1 MRKKWSLGSVAAL
14 LSVVTAGS
22 GLMLVLAEPQAL
34 QTLRHQGFDQYQRW
48 QPRIHEAVPVRII
61 DIDEASLE
69 KVGQWPWPRNK
80 LAQLVEQLG
89 AQGAVA
95 IGFDAVFA
103 EPDRTSPARVS
114 AQWAVSPELARSLQT
129 LPDNDATFAQAIA
142 VHNVVL
148 GFALRSDAEV
158 PRSQAAIT
166 QAPYR
171 YVWLG
176 EPSPQVLHGFATA
189 VQPLPELIAAAK
201 GSGALTF
208 MPDGDGVVR
217 RVPMALALAGA
228 PVPSLS
234 AELLR
239 VAQGVD
245 NHILRGAE
253 GPVPALAQVRIGQT
267 TVPTN
272 AQGEMW
278 LHYTTEQPARYV
290 PAWHVLAGG
299 ADPALLEGHIVLV
312 GSSAQGLMDLRF
324 NSLGRVMPGVEAHAQ
339 ALEQVLSGH
348 YLNRP
353 NWAVSAELIA
363 VVLGCVAMVWIGTFL
378 PSMWAAGVALAL
390 VGVVLW
396 GGWSAFSNHRLLMD
410 SFTPAL
416 AWMMAFALA
425 SLSRHFWSEREQR
438 WVKEAFSRYISPNRV
453 EYLMNNPGQLELG
466 GKRQHCSF
474 VFSDLAG
481 FTTLMENID
490 PAAAVS
496 LLNAY
501 FEEMV
506 SIAFRHQGTLD
517 RFMGDALAIMFSA
530 PVVQPDHAQRAL
542 DCAMEMHAFAMG
554 YARDLQ
560 SKGIAFGHTRF
571 GVHSGEVIVGNFGG
585 NALFDYRALGDPV
598 NTAARLE
605 GVNKHLGTLICVSEH
620 TLSGCVDVSARPVG
634 HLVLKGKKNA
644 LQVFEPLPTP
654 PPPGYAPIAMYRS
667 AYQAMRDG
675 DPGAS
680 ERFARLQEDFPRDP
694 LVAFHCARLADKET
708 GDAIVI
714 GAK

>member
-22 GLMLVLAEPQAL
+22 ALMLVLAEPQAL

-95 IGFDAVFA
+95 IGFDVVFA
-103 EPDRTSPARVS
+103 EPDRTSPGRVS
-114 AQWAVSPELARSLQT
+114 AQWALSPELARSLQA

-142 VHNVVL
+142 AHNVVL

-158 PRSQAAIT
+158 PRSQPAMA

-176 EPSPQVLHGFATA
+176 EPSPQVLHGFSAA
-189 VQPLPELIAAAK
+189 VQPLPELHAAAK

-217 RVPMALALAGA
+217 RVPMAMALAGA

-290 PAWHVLAGG
+290 PAWRVLAG
-299 ADPALLEGHIVLV
+299 E
-312 GSSAQGLMDLRF
+312 S
-324 NSLGRVMPGVEAHAQ
+324 
-339 ALEQVLSGH
+339 
-348 YLNRP
+348 
-353 NWAVSAELIA
+353 
-363 VVLGCVAMVWIGTFL
+363 T
-378 PSMWAAGVALAL
+378 
-390 VGVVLW
+390 
-396 GGWSAFSNHRLLMD
+396 
-410 SFTPAL
+410 
-416 AWMMAFALA
+416 AWDAP
-425 SLSRHFWSEREQR
+425 R
-438 WVKEAFSRYISPNRV
+438 
-453 EYLMNNPGQLELG
+453 
-466 GKRQHCSF
+466 
-474 VFSDLAG
+474 G
-481 FTTLMENID
+481 F
-490 PAAAVS
+490 
-496 LLNAY
+496 
-501 FEEMV
+501 
-506 SIAFRHQGTLD
+506 R
-517 RFMGDALAIMFSA
+517 
-530 PVVQPDHAQRAL
+530 
-542 DCAMEMHAFAMG
+542 
-554 YARDLQ
+554 
-560 SKGIAFGHTRF
+560 
-571 GVHSGEVIVGNFGG
+571 
-585 NALFDYRALGDPV
+585 
-598 NTAARLE
+598 
-605 GVNKHLGTLICVSEH
+605 
-620 TLSGCVDVSARPVG
+620 
-634 HLVLKGKKNA
+634 
-644 LQVFEPLPTP
+644 
-654 PPPGYAPIAMYRS
+654 
-667 AYQAMRDG
+667 
-675 DPGAS
+675 
-680 ERFARLQEDFPRDP
+680 
-694 LVAFHCARLADKET
+694 
-708 GDAIVI
+708 
-714 GAK
+714 